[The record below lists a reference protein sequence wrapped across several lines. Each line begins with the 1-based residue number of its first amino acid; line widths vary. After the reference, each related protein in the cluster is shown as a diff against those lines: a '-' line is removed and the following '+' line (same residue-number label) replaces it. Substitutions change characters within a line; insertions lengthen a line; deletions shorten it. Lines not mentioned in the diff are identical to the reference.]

1 MSAIIEFMPAI
12 GDTFPSSQHVIEYFV
27 VNFYGFSDKLLTIE
41 LGDLASKKAV
51 MNALQPIQ
59 ELCSDMVSDMKQKFN
74 SFVEA
79 VNADPQTSTP
89 SRGNIFKLKIDDN
102 HPKFLEI
109 SN

>member
-27 VNFYGFSDKLLTIE
+27 VNFYGFSNKLLTIE

-102 HPKFLEI
+102 HP
-109 SN
+109 